1 MAEETLDDRLS
12 DLPDSLL
19 LQILS
24 LLPTEEAFRTCIL
37 SKRWQYLWT
46 SLDSLIFSP
55 RRFWGRNKG
64 FRSFV
69 DYVLSHS
76 TAPIITKFEIHCSGL
91 HSYKSQIS
99 QWLTFAVK
107 KNVQHAVLY
116 SPPPSIMSQCFFNC
130 SSLISLYLAESSLV
144 STVVIAWKS
153 LKTIK
158 LEEMVVV
165 DAEIENLLS
174 GCPALEAIVFNNVGG
189 FRHLKINSLKVK
201 SLKLEGYW
209 VDDGGESD
217 HSFEICAPY
226 LQHLELLHDF
236 HDFKCS
242 LVDVS
247 SVVNAKI
254 TFDITCIK
262 DLHNDYDQYYDSDE
276 EDEDSCSD
284 YHQTLKSLIQDYLQ
298 KLSRATELTFGTFFT
313 QVLCILQFKGVP
325 IPELECKHI
334 VLKLH
339 LEKFSLYGAAGLL
352 RASPLV
358 ETLNLEIENQPFDDS
373 RCYFERK
380 YLVKGDNIDLQS
392 YNSSSVFPN
401 LKNVEIAISSGM
413 CMKEHLN
420 WEYIRKLF
428 KLSKFLLKNAVVLE
442 KFVIVSKRR
451 RCEFCGIK
459 CLSRFLSRL
468 ASNLRSSAEFVITY
482 QELVDLSS
490 VVKAKDSPC
499 QDSDDEEDSCSD
511 YYQDSDDEEDCSSD
525 YYYHDSDDD
534 EDNFDLDSDDEDE
547 DNTDQDSDDEE
558 DNTDQD
564 SDDDEEDEP

>member
-76 TAPIITKFEIHCSGL
+76 TAPKITKFEIHCSGL

-262 DLHNDYDQYYDSDE
+262 HLHDDYAQYSDSDE
-276 EDEDSCSD
+276 DDEDSCSD
-284 YHQTLKSLIQDYLQ
+284 YHQTFKTLIQDYLQ
-298 KLSRATELTFGTFFT
+298 KLCRATELTFGTFFT
-313 QVLCILQFKGVP
+313 QQTVSECKHYTMENLCANFINQSGQITETCGDFCAFLLSFVSFGTVLCILLFKGVP

-358 ETLNLEIENQPFDDS
+358 ETLNLEIENQPFHDS

-392 YNSSSVFPN
+392 YNSSSVCPN

-420 WEYIRKLF
+420 WEYIRKFF
-428 KLSKFLLKNAVVLE
+428 KLSMFLLKNAVVLE
-442 KFVIVSKRR
+442 KFVIVSKKR

-482 QELVDLSS
+482 QE
-490 VVKAKDSPC
+490 
-499 QDSDDEEDSCSD
+499 
-511 YYQDSDDEEDCSSD
+511 
-525 YYYHDSDDD
+525 
-534 EDNFDLDSDDEDE
+534 
-547 DNTDQDSDDEE
+547 
-558 DNTDQD
+558 
-564 SDDDEEDEP
+564 

>member
-24 LLPTEEAFRTCIL
+24 LLPTEEAFTTCIL

-46 SLDSLIFSP
+46 SLDSFIFSP

-76 TAPIITKFEIHCSGL
+76 TASKITKFQIHCSAL
-91 HSYKSQIS
+91 HNYKSQIS

-107 KNVQHAVLY
+107 KNVQHVVLY
-116 SPPPSIMSQCFFNC
+116 SPPPYIMSQSFFIC
-130 SSLISLYLAESSLV
+130 SSLITLHLAESSLV
-144 STVVIAWKS
+144 SNIVIAWKS

-158 LEEMVVV
+158 LEEMVLV
-165 DAEIENLLS
+165 DTEIKNLLS
-174 GCPALEAIVFNNVGG
+174 GCPALETIVFNNVGG
-189 FRHLKINSLKVK
+189 FRRLEINSIKVK

-217 HSFEICAPY
+217 HSFEICVPY
-226 LQHLELLHDF
+226 LQHLELSQDF

-242 LVDVS
+242 LVDAS

-262 DLHNDYDQYYDSDE
+262 DLHNDYDQYSDSDE

-284 YHQTLKSLIQDYLQ
+284 YHQAFKTLIQDYLQ
-298 KLSRATELTFGTFFT
+298 KLSRATELTFGTLFT

-325 IPELECKHI
+325 IPELECKHL
-334 VLKLH
+334 VLELH

-373 RCYFERK
+373 RCYFERE
-380 YLVKGDNIDLQS
+380 YLVKGDSIDLQS
-392 YNSSSVFPN
+392 YNSRSVFPN

-428 KLSKFLLKNAVVLE
+428 KLSNFLLKNAVILE

-451 RCEFCGIK
+451 RCEICGIK
-459 CLSRFLSRL
+459 CVSRFLSRL
-468 ASNLRSSAEFVITY
+468 ASKLRPSAEFVITY
-482 QELVDLSS
+482 QELVDVSS
-490 VVKAKDSPC
+490 VIKATDNPC

-511 YYQDSDDEEDCSSD
+511 YFQDSDDEEDSFSD

-534 EDNFDLDSDDEDE
+534 EDNFD
-547 DNTDQDSDDEE
+547 QDSDDDE